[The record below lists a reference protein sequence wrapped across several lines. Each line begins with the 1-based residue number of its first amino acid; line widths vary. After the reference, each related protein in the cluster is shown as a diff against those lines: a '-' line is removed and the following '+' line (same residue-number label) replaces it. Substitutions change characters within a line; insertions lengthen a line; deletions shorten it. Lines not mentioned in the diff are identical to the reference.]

1 MGTGVILQLDAT
13 ELNEKLGELKRAL
26 GEEGYRRLMTRT
38 FREVGRKSKNIIY
51 KAVNEKYVAK
61 RGFVYRA
68 IKSPKIGSDTCIIPV
83 SGPRGGIGSEYTAT
97 GSAPG
102 WKIHAYDVNAKIL
115 RAGASKLPHKLASY
129 GSKPPF
135 RNSKAKKGGF
145 AKNVFTR
152 SAGARFPVEKVAGI
166 AVAQMPLNRAEN
178 RTADELLEYAEK
190 RLEHNFVFMFKG

>member
-1 MGTGVILQLDAT
+1 MSNGVILQVDT
-13 ELNEKLGELKRAL
+13 TDLNEKLEILKDAL
-26 GEEGYRRLMTRT
+26 GEDGYRRLMTRT
-38 FREVGRKSKNIIY
+38 FREVGRKSRNIVY

-61 RGFVYRA
+61 RGFVYKA
-68 IKSPKIGSDTCIIPV
+68 IKKPKIGSDTCIIPI
-83 SGPRGGIGSEYTAT
+83 SGPRGGIGSDYSAT

-102 WKIHAYDVNAKIL
+102 WRIHAYDVNAKIL
-115 RAGASKLPHKLASY
+115 RAGASKLPHRLVSY
-129 GSKPPF
+129 GSYPPF
-135 RNSKAKKGGF
+135 RNSKAKRGGF

-152 SAGARFPVEKVAGI
+152 KVGARFPVEKVSGI